1 MTTPE
6 NTPMPAEGQPTPPP
20 APMPMD
26 GSAPQA
32 SVAPQAPV
40 APQMPAMPQPQ
51 APAAPQMYDYGQ
63 QASQPGAPVPAMAM
77 PGATPQVPQP
87 AGPSFSEQMSNAMSG
102 AQKSPFIQVLKHIW
116 KGETGEALDLGDK
129 SANFWIPVLGVVV
142 GFGALVYTFFLGRL
156 AGQSGSLLF
165 GGTSFSS
172 FADRYTFYMGFGAGT
187 FFKVLFALLILFA
200 AGLALRATGLM
211 LAAKLR
217 QKEYSFVRAL
227 NLLAVAYLPS
237 LLLLVTLFFLSL
249 LPGTAM
255 IRFTVLVLTV
265 VLLPMTL
272 LTELLIYVGFNRHNG
287 FVKSALVPHV
297 ALSTAV
303 FVAILIVFRLLI
315 AIFG

>member
-32 SVAPQAPV
+32 PV

-51 APAAPQMYDYGQ
+51 APTAPQMYDYSQ
-63 QASQPGAPVPAMAM
+63 QAPQPGAPVPAMAM
-77 PGATPQVPQP
+77 PGAAPQAAQP

-102 AQKSPFIQVLKHIW
+102 AQKSPFMQVLKHIW

-129 SANFWIPVLGVVV
+129 SANFWIPVLSVVA

-156 AGQSGSLLF
+156 AGQSGSLIF
-165 GGTSFSS
+165 GGSSFSS
-172 FADRYTFYMGFGAGT
+172 FAERYTFYMGFGPGT

-237 LLLLVTLFFLSL
+237 LLLLVTIFLLSL

-255 IRFTVLVLTV
+255 IRFTVLILTV

-287 FVKSALVPHV
+287 FAKSVLVPHV

-303 FVAILIVFRLLI
+303 FVAILIVVRVLI